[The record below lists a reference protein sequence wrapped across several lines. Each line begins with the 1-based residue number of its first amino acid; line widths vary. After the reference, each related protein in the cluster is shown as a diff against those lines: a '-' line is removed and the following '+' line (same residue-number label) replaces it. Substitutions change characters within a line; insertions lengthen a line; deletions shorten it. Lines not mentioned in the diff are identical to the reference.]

1 MSMKVPGNEIM
12 KYFIRYNIRLFRNEG
27 IKNLADLKFNT
38 PKKQGFS
45 WGMLKIILILP
56 YINEDLL

>member
-27 IKNLADLKFNT
+27 MADLKFNT